1 MKISE
6 TKAEGLLREYSI
18 LITAAEIDE
27 QVSAKL
33 TELAAT
39 VNMPGFRPGK
49 VPMSVVKSRFGPQ
62 VQGEALK
69 NALDEGA
76 RQAIEDNELRLA
88 SQPSVDIKAYD
99 EGKDLEAALSCE
111 IMPEISMPDLAAL
124 KIEKPMLEAGK
135 AEVDE
140 ALNNIAD
147 ANRPTI
153 EVTSKRAAKDG
164 DVVVIDFVGR
174 IDGEAFEGGAAEGHS
189 LELGSASFI
198 PGFEE
203 GLVGAKSGETRDV
216 TVHFPEDYQATHLA
230 GKPAVFEVTVKEL
243 REKGEVAID
252 DELAAR
258 LGFDDLGALRDAVAG
273 QINGQHATALR
284 QALKKNVLDALA
296 DGEAFDIP
304 PSLYASEYENV
315 ARAMNPNAPEPHNH
329 DHDHDHDHDEDHVHP
344 AADDGMDDDAKSEA
358 KAVAERRVRL
368 GLLLTE
374 VGRVNNVEVTEDDTR
389 QAVFEEARRYP
400 GQEQQVLEYFQTN
413 KEAMQQLAGPIFED
427 KTVDFILEM
436 ATVTEVQTDV
446 ETLYAAPEEAAAPAK
461 KKAAKKS
468 AAKKAAKTADKA
480 DKATAKTAAPK
491 KAAAKKTAAKKTA
504 AKKTAAK
511 KAAKK

>member
-99 EGKDLEAALSCE
+99 DGKDLEAALSCE

-203 GLVGAKSGETRDV
+203 GLIDAKSGETRDV
-216 TVHFPEDYQATHLA
+216 TVNFPEDYQATHLA

-329 DHDHDHDHDEDHVHP
+329 DHDHEHDEDHVHP
-344 AADDGMDDDAKSEA
+344 AADEGMDDDAKSEA

-504 AKKTAAK
+504 AKKAAK
-511 KAAKK
+511 K

>member
-203 GLVGAKSGETRDV
+203 GLIDAKSGETRDV
-216 TVHFPEDYQATHLA
+216 TVNFPEDYQATHLA

-344 AADDGMDDDAKSEA
+344 AADEGMDDDAKSEA

-504 AKKTAAK
+504 AKKAAK
-511 KAAKK
+511 K

>member
-1 MKISE
+1 M
-6 TKAEGLLREYSI
+6 
-18 LITAAEIDE
+18 
-27 QVSAKL
+27 
-33 TELAAT
+33 
-39 VNMPGFRPGK
+39 
-49 VPMSVVKSRFGPQ
+49 
-62 VQGEALK
+62 
-69 NALDEGA
+69 
-76 RQAIEDNELRLA
+76 
-88 SQPSVDIKAYD
+88 
-99 EGKDLEAALSCE
+99 
-111 IMPEISMPDLAAL
+111 
-124 KIEKPMLEAGK
+124 
-135 AEVDE
+135 
-140 ALNNIAD
+140 
-147 ANRPTI
+147 
-153 EVTSKRAAKDG
+153 
-164 DVVVIDFVGR
+164 
-174 IDGEAFEGGAAEGHS
+174 
-189 LELGSASFI
+189 
-198 PGFEE
+198 
-203 GLVGAKSGETRDV
+203 

-258 LGFDDLGALRDAVAG
+258 LGFDDLGALREAVAG

-315 ARAMNPNAPEPHNH
+315 ARAMNPNAAEPHNH
-329 DHDHDHDHDEDHVHP
+329 GQDDDQDHAHP
-344 AADDGMDDDAKSEA
+344 AADEGMDDDAKSEA

-400 GQEQQVLEYFQTN
+400 GQEQQVLEYFQKN
-413 KEAMQQLAGPIFED
+413 QEAMQQLAGPIFED

-436 ATVTEVQTDV
+436 ASVTEVQTDV
-446 ETLYAAPEEAAAPAK
+446 ETLYAAPEETVTPAK

-468 AAKKAAKTADKA
+468 AAKKAAKTD
-480 DKATAKTAAPK
+480 AKKAAPK
-491 KAAAKKTAAKKTA
+491 KAAAKKAAAKKP
-504 AKKTAAK
+504 AAK

>member
-18 LITAAEIDE
+18 LITAAEIDK

-203 GLVGAKSGETRDV
+203 GLIGAKSGETRDV
-216 TVHFPEDYQATHLA
+216 TVNFPEDYQATHLA

-315 ARAMNPNAPEPHNH
+315 ARAMNPNAPEPHGH
-329 DHDHDHDHDEDHVHP
+329 DHDHDHDH
-344 AADDGMDDDAKSEA
+344 
-358 KAVAERRVRL
+358 
-368 GLLLTE
+368 
-374 VGRVNNVEVTEDDTR
+374 
-389 QAVFEEARRYP
+389 
-400 GQEQQVLEYFQTN
+400 
-413 KEAMQQLAGPIFED
+413 
-427 KTVDFILEM
+427 
-436 ATVTEVQTDV
+436 
-446 ETLYAAPEEAAAPAK
+446 
-461 KKAAKKS
+461 
-468 AAKKAAKTADKA
+468 
-480 DKATAKTAAPK
+480 
-491 KAAAKKTAAKKTA
+491 
-504 AKKTAAK
+504 
-511 KAAKK
+511 

>member
-344 AADDGMDDDAKSEA
+344 AADEGMDDDAKSEA

>member
-62 VQGEALK
+62 VQGDALK

-329 DHDHDHDHDEDHVHP
+329 DHDHDHDEDHVHP

-461 KKAAKKS
+461 KAAKKS

-504 AKKTAAK
+504 AKKAAK
-511 KAAKK
+511 K

>member
-1 MKISE
+1 
-6 TKAEGLLREYSI
+6 
-18 LITAAEIDE
+18 
-27 QVSAKL
+27 
-33 TELAAT
+33 
-39 VNMPGFRPGK
+39 
-49 VPMSVVKSRFGPQ
+49 MSVVKSRFGPQ

-69 NALDEGA
+69 NALDDGA

-329 DHDHDHDHDEDHVHP
+329 DHDHDHDEDHVHP

>member
-203 GLVGAKSGETRDV
+203 GLIGAKSGETRDV
-216 TVHFPEDYQATHLA
+216 TVNFPEDYQATHLA

-315 ARAMNPNAPEPHNH
+315 ARAMNPNASEPNND
-329 DHDHDHDHDEDHVHP
+329 DHDHDPDPDHDEDHVNP
-344 AADDGMDDDAKSEA
+344 AADEGMDDDAKSEA

-468 AAKKAAKTADKA
+468 AAKKASKTADKA
-480 DKATAKTAAPK
+480 DKATAKTAAP
-491 KAAAKKTAAKKTA
+491 KKTAAKKTA

-511 KAAKK
+511 KAATK

>member
-216 TVHFPEDYQATHLA
+216 AVHFPEDYQATHLA

-329 DHDHDHDHDEDHVHP
+329 DHDHDHDHDEDHVHL
-344 AADDGMDDDAKSEA
+344 AADEGMDDDAKSEA

-504 AKKTAAK
+504 AKKAAK
-511 KAAKK
+511 K

>member
-18 LITAAEIDE
+18 LITAAEIDK

-164 DVVVIDFVGR
+164 DVVVINFVGR

-203 GLVGAKSGETRDV
+203 GLIGAKSGETRDV
-216 TVHFPEDYQATHLA
+216 TVNFPEDYQATHLA

-315 ARAMNPNAPEPHNH
+315 ARAMNPNAPEPHGH
-329 DHDHDHDHDEDHVHP
+329 DHDHDHDHDEDHVHL
-344 AADDGMDDDAKSEA
+344 AADEGMDDDAKSEA

-400 GQEQQVLEYFQTN
+400 GQEQQVLE
-413 KEAMQQLAGPIFED
+413 
-427 KTVDFILEM
+427 
-436 ATVTEVQTDV
+436 
-446 ETLYAAPEEAAAPAK
+446 
-461 KKAAKKS
+461 
-468 AAKKAAKTADKA
+468 
-480 DKATAKTAAPK
+480 
-491 KAAAKKTAAKKTA
+491 
-504 AKKTAAK
+504 
-511 KAAKK
+511 

>member
-6 TKAEGLLREYSI
+6 TRAEGLLREYSI

-33 TELAAT
+33 AELATT

-76 RQAIEDNELRLA
+76 RKAIEDNELRLA

-147 ANRPTI
+147 ANRPTV
-153 EVTSKRAAKDG
+153 EVSGKRAAKDG

-203 GLVGAKSGETRDV
+203 GLVGVKSGETRDV

-258 LGFDDLGALRDAVAG
+258 LGFDDLGALREAVAG

-315 ARAMNPNAPEPHNH
+315 ARAMNPNAAEPHNH
-329 DHDHDHDHDEDHVHP
+329 GQDDDQDHAHP
-344 AADDGMDDDAKSEA
+344 AADEGMDDDAKSEA

-400 GQEQQVLEYFQTN
+400 GQEQQVLEYFQKN
-413 KEAMQQLAGPIFED
+413 QEAMQQLAGPIFED

-436 ATVTEVQTDV
+436 ASVTEVQTDV
-446 ETLYAAPEEAAAPAK
+446 ETLYAAPEEAVAPAK

-480 DKATAKTAAPK
+480 EAKTDAKKAAPK
-491 KAAAKKTAAKKTA
+491 KAAAKKAAAKKP
-504 AKKTAAK
+504 AAK

>member
-203 GLVGAKSGETRDV
+203 GLIGAKSGETRDV
-216 TVHFPEDYQATHLA
+216 TVNFPEDYQATHLA

-344 AADDGMDDDAKSEA
+344 AADEGMDDDAKSEA

-504 AKKTAAK
+504 AKKAAK
-511 KAAKK
+511 K

>member
-69 NALDEGA
+69 NALDDGA

-216 TVHFPEDYQATHLA
+216 TVNFPEDYQATHLA

-344 AADDGMDDDAKSEA
+344 AADEGMDDDAKSEA

>member
-1 MKISE
+1 M
-6 TKAEGLLREYSI
+6 
-18 LITAAEIDE
+18 
-27 QVSAKL
+27 
-33 TELAAT
+33 
-39 VNMPGFRPGK
+39 
-49 VPMSVVKSRFGPQ
+49 KSRFGPQ

-344 AADDGMDDDAKSEA
+344 AADEGMDDDAKSEA

-504 AKKTAAK
+504 AKKAAK
-511 KAAKK
+511 K

>member
-33 TELAAT
+33 AELAAT

-62 VQGEALK
+62 VKGEALK

-203 GLVGAKSGETRDV
+203 GLIGAKSGETRDV
-216 TVHFPEDYQATHLA
+216 TVNFPEDYQATHLA

-315 ARAMNPNAPEPHNH
+315 ARAMNPNAPEPHN
-329 DHDHDHDHDEDHVHP
+329 HDHDHDHDEDHVHP

-446 ETLYAAPEEAAAPAK
+446 ETLYAAPEEAAAPVK

-504 AKKTAAK
+504 AKKAAK
-511 KAAKK
+511 K

>member
-315 ARAMNPNAPEPHNH
+315 ARAMNPNAPEPHDH
-329 DHDHDHDHDEDHVHP
+329 DHDHDHDHYHDEDHVHL
-344 AADDGMDDDAKSEA
+344 AADEGMDDDAKSEA

-504 AKKTAAK
+504 AKKAAK
-511 KAAKK
+511 K